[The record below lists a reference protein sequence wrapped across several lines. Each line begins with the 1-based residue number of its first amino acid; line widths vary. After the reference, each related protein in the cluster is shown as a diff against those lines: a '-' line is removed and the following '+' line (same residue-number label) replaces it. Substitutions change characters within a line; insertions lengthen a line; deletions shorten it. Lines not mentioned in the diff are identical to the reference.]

1 MFRRIGFFRNARSE
15 SEVEVSESRGIRS
28 LCLGSS
34 TVQSSMKL
42 TDPYELVL
50 DYTQAMM
57 SFMLFHN
64 QVRSVAC
71 IGLGGGSMPKFI
83 WKNIPDVKVSVV
95 ENSEQVINVARQYF
109 FVPDDDE
116 RLSVIHAD
124 GLEWIV
130 DAGQYDVIMLDAF
143 DAFGVPGGFVDDEF
157 THRVKNCLAH
167 DGIYIQNLWSSD
179 PQLKSRIRKI
189 ESYFDQIALVPTP
202 KGGNIVALAFRSG
215 PTAAQLSKI
224 DRLARG
230 LKQSLGLDFDAMLD
244 RMRSFQSSQGK
255 KLSI

>member
-1 MFRRIGFFRNARSE
+1 MFRRIGFFRNTSIE

-28 LCLGSS
+28 LFLGSS

-42 TDPYELVL
+42 MDPFELVL

-64 QVRSVAC
+64 RVQSVAC
-71 IGLGGGSMPKFI
+71 IGLGGGSIPKFI
-83 WKNIPDVKVSVV
+83 WKNLPDVKVCVI

-124 GLEWIV
+124 GLKWIAA
-130 DAGQYDVIMLDAF
+130 AGQYDVIMLDAF
-143 DAFGVPGGFVDDEF
+143 DASGVPGGFVNDEF
-157 THRVKNCLAH
+157 TQRVKSCIAQN
-167 DGIYIQNLWSSD
+167 GIYIQNLWSSD
-179 PQLKSRIRKI
+179 PQLKSRIFQI

-202 KGGNIVALAFRSG
+202 KGGNIVALAFNSA
-215 PTAAQLSKI
+215 PTTAQLSKI
-224 DRLARG
+224 DQLARG

-244 RMRSFQSSQGK
+244 RIRSFQSSQAK